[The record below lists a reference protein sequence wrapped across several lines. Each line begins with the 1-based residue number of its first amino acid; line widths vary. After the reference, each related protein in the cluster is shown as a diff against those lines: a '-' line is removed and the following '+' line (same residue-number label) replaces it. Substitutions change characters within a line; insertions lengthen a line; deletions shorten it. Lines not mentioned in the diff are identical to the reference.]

1 MRIVLIATF
10 LFGIISCE
18 NKNGN
23 KPTIPTDTVVIKEE
37 KPKEH
42 MVGGPCTY
50 RTDTLPARLI
60 KLEPS
65 GKQYNAWFV
74 AQQCRN
80 CGEDTISYHLTNNQY
95 IAAAAKEQLVVG
107 KNYQLLDQ
115 QIISGTCTPHIQQIL
130 LVEYT
135 P

>member
-65 GKQYNAWFV
+65 GKQYNAATV
-74 AQQCRN
+74 AR
-80 CGEDTISYHLTNNQY
+80 
-95 IAAAAKEQLVVG
+95 
-107 KNYQLLDQ
+107 
-115 QIISGTCTPHIQQIL
+115 IL
-130 LVEYT
+130 LAT
-135 P
+135 ILPTTNILLPQQKSS